1 MRIRCSTRS
10 RIHKF
15 WAREELN
22 LRRSRTPETEESPL
36 QLGANRPTPSPID
49 YPAGCRVRRL
59 AAGFVL
65 RVEASRSGV
74 PLHVQALAFKSTS
87 GDNSITDRARS
98 KGSALVADALSM
110 RAALFRAARS
120 RLETVR
126 SNTSGRPPWFADSRW
141 CC

>member
-22 LRRSRTPETEESPL
+22 LRRSRTPEPEESPL
-36 QLGANRPTPSPID
+36 RLGANRPTPSLID
-49 YPAGCRVRRL
+49 YPAGCRVRRPV
-59 AAGFVL
+59 AGFVL
-65 RVEASRSGV
+65 RVEASRSRV

-98 KGSALVADALSM
+98 TGSALVADSKATG
-110 RAALFRAARS
+110 AALPYWQVPSFTLGVVQIATS
-120 RLETVR
+120 VPNQWSMLE
-126 SNTSGRPPWFADSRW
+126 FL
-141 CC
+141 